1 MRNRELQVK
10 RRPYIRQFYR
20 GNRTA
25 FAFAVLSA
33 MFVQAQN
40 LLISWILQQLLDAV
54 AGAPGAE
61 SLRTLALY
69 SAGMMLC
76 VVAGGLISYASKP
89 RFLEKAMR
97 QYREYA
103 FEQLMKKSIASFREE
118 SAADYLSALSNDA
131 KVISENYL
139 YRSIE
144 LLKQLVTFVG
154 ALVMMVLYSP
164 IMTLVAVGLSLL
176 PLAAS
181 MLAGRKLEKA
191 EETVSDKNA
200 GMMAAVKDILS
211 GFSVVKSFKAEKA
224 VFRQFAAANTAAEGA
239 QCRRNRLATLLSLMG
254 AAAAGSAQL
263 GVFLVGAYLAL
274 RGYSI
279 TPGVL
284 IVFVQLMNFIIEP
297 IASVPGILAGRRA
310 ALALIDKLARAL
322 ENNVRDEGRAIPAAL
337 ETGIEI
343 KDLSF
348 SYDKDAPTLSGIN
361 MRFEKGKS
369 YAIVGASGSGKST
382 MLNLLMA
389 AHSDYKGD
397 IRYDGAELR
406 GIDASSLYDMVSL
419 VQQDVF
425 VFNASIRDNITMFC
439 DFPREKTDRAIKL
452 SGLSE
457 LIREKGEDYLCGEN
471 GAGLSGGEKQ
481 RISIARSLIRETP
494 VLLVDEATA
503 ALDKETAF
511 RVSDA
516 ILNLE
521 GLTRIVVTHALD
533 ARLMARYDAILTL
546 KAGRLI
552 ETGDF
557 KTLMERKGYFYS
569 LFTVSQS

>member
-61 SLRTLALY
+61 SLRMLALY

-181 MLAGRKLEKA
+181 MLAGQKLEKA

-211 GFSVVKSFKAEKA
+211 GFSVVKSF
-224 VFRQFAAANTAAEGA
+224 
-239 QCRRNRLATLLSLMG
+239 
-254 AAAAGSAQL
+254 
-263 GVFLVGAYLAL
+263 
-274 RGYSI
+274 
-279 TPGVL
+279 
-284 IVFVQLMNFIIEP
+284 
-297 IASVPGILAGRRA
+297 
-310 ALALIDKLARAL
+310 
-322 ENNVRDEGRAIPAAL
+322 
-337 ETGIEI
+337 
-343 KDLSF
+343 
-348 SYDKDAPTLSGIN
+348 
-361 MRFEKGKS
+361 
-369 YAIVGASGSGKST
+369 
-382 MLNLLMA
+382 
-389 AHSDYKGD
+389 
-397 IRYDGAELR
+397 
-406 GIDASSLYDMVSL
+406 
-419 VQQDVF
+419 
-425 VFNASIRDNITMFC
+425 
-439 DFPREKTDRAIKL
+439 
-452 SGLSE
+452 
-457 LIREKGEDYLCGEN
+457 
-471 GAGLSGGEKQ
+471 
-481 RISIARSLIRETP
+481 
-494 VLLVDEATA
+494 
-503 ALDKETAF
+503 
-511 RVSDA
+511 
-516 ILNLE
+516 
-521 GLTRIVVTHALD
+521 
-533 ARLMARYDAILTL
+533 
-546 KAGRLI
+546 
-552 ETGDF
+552 
-557 KTLMERKGYFYS
+557 
-569 LFTVSQS
+569 

>member
-1 MRNRELQVK
+1 M
-10 RRPYIRQFYR
+10 
-20 GNRTA
+20 
-25 FAFAVLSA
+25 
-33 MFVQAQN
+33 
-40 LLISWILQQLLDAV
+40 
-54 AGAPGAE
+54 
-61 SLRTLALY
+61 
-69 SAGMMLC
+69 
-76 VVAGGLISYASKP
+76 
-89 RFLEKAMR
+89 
-97 QYREYA
+97 
-103 FEQLMKKSIASFREE
+103 
-118 SAADYLSALSNDA
+118 
-131 KVISENYL
+131 
-139 YRSIE
+139 
-144 LLKQLVTFVG
+144 
-154 ALVMMVLYSP
+154 
-164 IMTLVAVGLSLL
+164 
-176 PLAAS
+176 
-181 MLAGRKLEKA
+181 
-191 EETVSDKNA
+191 
-200 GMMAAVKDILS
+200 
-211 GFSVVKSFKAEKA
+211 
-224 VFRQFAAANTAAEGA
+224 
-239 QCRRNRLATLLSLMG
+239 SLMG

-274 RGYSI
+274 RGHSI